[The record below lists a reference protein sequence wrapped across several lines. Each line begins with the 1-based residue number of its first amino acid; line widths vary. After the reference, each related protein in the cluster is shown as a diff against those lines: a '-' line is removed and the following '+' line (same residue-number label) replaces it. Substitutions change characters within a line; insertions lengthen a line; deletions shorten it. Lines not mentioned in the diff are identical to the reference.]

1 MDDRRFHSALER
13 IEAANSLDPNRE
25 ILNGEDLPKEVAYGR
40 RMARWIDRLEPGA
53 SEPLRLAAL
62 CQHLKRW
69 EVPRSSFPVGRA
81 GYLRW
86 RRRMGDYHAERAA
99 EILRQV
105 GYGEETIARVGALVR
120 KEGLRID
127 PETQTLEDAACL
139 VFLEEYF
146 AEFAR
151 RQEKDK
157 LDEIVRRVWR
167 KMSERGRAEALRLP
181 MSPETREQIT
191 RALAGERGEEPGGG

>member
-1 MDDRRFHSALER
+1 VER
-13 IEAANSLDPNRE
+13 IEAANALDPNRE
-25 ILNGEDLPKEVAYGR
+25 ILDGEELPKEVAYGR
-40 RMARWIDRLEPGA
+40 RMIRWIDRLDREAP
-53 SEPLRLAAL
+53 EPLRLAAL
-62 CQHLKRW
+62 CQHLRRW
-69 EVPRSSFPVGRA
+69 EIPRSSYPAGRA

-86 RRRMGDYHAERAA
+86 RRRLGEYHAERAA
-99 EILRQV
+99 EILCDI
-105 GYGEETIARVGALVR
+105 GYGEETVARVRALVR
-120 KEGLRID
+120 KEGLRSD

-167 KMSERGRAEALRLP
+167 KMSERGREEALRLP
-181 MSPETREQIT
+181 LPPEARRQIA
-191 RALAGERGEEPGGG
+191 RALANLAGEGGEKPPGEKPAED